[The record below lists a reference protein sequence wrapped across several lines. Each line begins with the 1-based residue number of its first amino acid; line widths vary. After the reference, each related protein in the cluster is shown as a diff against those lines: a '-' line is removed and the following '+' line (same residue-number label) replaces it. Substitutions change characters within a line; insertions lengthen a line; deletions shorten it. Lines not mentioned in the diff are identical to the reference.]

1 VLASTLARV
10 IDGMIPV
17 EEALAK
23 PRYGPGLTSKQVIV
37 EKSLSRGEKDDLIKS
52 GLEPVSRHSV
62 GQVNLIFCNSD
73 RENRLK
79 NCVLR
84 TDPRTAAYGVN
95 LEF

>member
-1 VLASTLARV
+1 
-10 IDGMIPV
+10 
-17 EEALAK
+17 
-23 PRYGPGLTSKQVIV
+23 
-37 EKSLSRGEKDDLIKS
+37 
-52 GLEPVSRHSV
+52 V